1 MSRRPAG
8 KRKWKK
14 TCCLPSFVIFLF
26 VLGCVVAGVTLLAI
40 FRVDPKHLTVNAVLI
55 AIAAVVGLAVVL
67 NCRTWWQVL
76 DSLLNSQRK
85 RLHSAA
91 SRLHKLK
98 SEGFMK
104 VCARSLGAGGLGAGG
119 RPLAGRLGP
128 CPQGWRTVLVGRP
141 GPCPRGWRTVL
152 AGRRG
157 PAHGALGHVLSLRAQ
172 HRGGFSF
179 SPGFSCGNAH

>member
-1 MSRRPAG
+1 MAGTSSDGRCLAG

-55 AIAAVVGLAVVL
+55 AMAAVVGLAVVL

-91 SRLHKLK
+91 ARLHKLK

-104 VCARSLGAGGLGAGG
+104 VRAGG
-119 RPLAGRLGP
+119 RAGRAFLP
-128 CPQGWRTVLVGRP
+128 RAVGA
-141 GPCPRGWRTVL
+141 CSRG
-152 AGRRG
+152 AA
-157 PAHGALGHVLSLRAQ
+157 PDS
-172 HRGGFSF
+172 
-179 SPGFSCGNAH
+179 SCGRAS